1 MAAAERLI
9 EAAPYIRASLDLS
22 NVSLALDDRYDVW
35 DSGIISIPYDFRM
48 NDIEPK
54 LKALLLAD
62 VKSSR
67 RRTPLPPLDALPIA
81 RQINKSFLQSV
92 NMPRT
97 GSSRPF
103 CLRTTRKKSYNQFMS
118 NFNSLSVAHF
128 L

>member
-1 MAAAERLI
+1 MAATERLI

-62 VKSSR
+62 TKSSR
-67 RRTPLPPLDALPIA
+67 RRMPLPPSSALSVSRQKDNYLQPVSMLRTGIA
-81 RQINKSFLQSV
+81 RHS
-92 NMPRT
+92 
-97 GSSRPF
+97 
-103 CLRTTRKKSYNQFMS
+103 CLITTRKKSYIQFMS
-118 NFNSLSVAHF
+118 NIKTLSVAH
-128 L
+128 LL

>member
-1 MAAAERLI
+1 MAATERLI

-62 VKSSR
+62 TTSSR
-67 RRTPLPPLDALPIA
+67 RRMPLPPSSAMSVS
-81 RQINKSFLQSV
+81 RRKNSFLQSV
-92 NMPRT
+92 TMLRR
-97 GSSRPF
+97 GSARPS
-103 CLRTTRKKSYNQFMS
+103 CHKTTRNKPYIQFRS
-118 NFNSLSVAHF
+118 HVKTLSVVHF

>member
-67 RRTPLPPLDALPIA
+67 
-81 RQINKSFLQSV
+81 
-92 NMPRT
+92 
-97 GSSRPF
+97 
-103 CLRTTRKKSYNQFMS
+103 
-118 NFNSLSVAHF
+118 
-128 L
+128 